1 MNFKALKLS
10 FLICFEY
17 IKRNSKWFILALL
30 ALSVLLFVEYKFGL
44 FFSNSILRIGLV
56 GTYQEHDIPQD
67 VTKLLSRSMVKPGS
81 DGKMNP
87 DLVEKWEV
95 NTDATEFKF
104 TLKDGLYWVDGT
116 KLTAGDLSFAI
127 PNSESTVLDEKTIQ
141 FKLKESY
148 SPFPSLLTK
157 PVFKKG
163 TLTGTGPYRVEKVE
177 KSKIFITKLTLV
189 SEKKGLPVLNIRF
202 YPSESVARTG
212 FNMGEVAVLMG
223 FSNQHMMS
231 DNPQVKL
238 KQEVDYSKVV
248 VILFSTKDAL
258 LSNRSVRQALSF
270 ATPVIEGEQVA
281 NNPYPAHFW
290 VYDPNSKKYLANMDE
305 AKKAINR
312 AKSSV
317 SEDKLKGEL
326 VLTTTPNL
334 EEVAKKVENAWKA
347 LGFDVK
353 LRVESGVP
361 QNFQAMLITQGIPQD
376 PDQYFLW
383 HSTQEKTNQAK
394 YSSLRVDK
402 DLEEGRKAL
411 SDEDRKNSY
420 FDFQR
425 SILEDAPAT
434 FLYFPKHNIFYL
446 KKVEGLLTKILSL
459 TVDR

>member
-10 FLICFEY
+10 FLIAFEY
-17 IKRNSKWFILALL
+17 TKRNSKWFIFGLISLPIL
-30 ALSVLLFVEYKFGL
+30 FFVEYKFGL
-44 FFSNSILRIGLV
+44 LFSDSILRVGLV

-67 VTKLLSRSMVKPGS
+67 VTKLLSRGLVKAGL
-81 DGKMNP
+81 DAKMNP
-87 DLVEKWEV
+87 DLVEGWSV
-95 NTDATEFKF
+95 NNDATEFKF
-104 TLKDGLYWVDGT
+104 TLKDNLYWADGT
-116 KLTAGDLSFAI
+116 KLVASDISVAI
-127 PNSESTVLDEKTIQ
+127 PNAESFVLDEKTIQ

-157 PVFKKG
+157 PIFKKG
-163 TLTGTGPYRVEKVE
+163 TLIGTGPYKVEKVE
-177 KSKIFITKLTLV
+177 KSKIFITKLTLI
-189 SEKKGLPVLNIRF
+189 SEKEGLTTLQIRF

-212 FNMGEVAVLMG
+212 FNMGEVSVLMG
-223 FSNQHMMS
+223 FSNQHMML
-231 DNPQVKL
+231 DNPQLKL
-238 KQEVDYSKVV
+238 KQEIDYSKVV
-248 VILFSTKDAL
+248 VVLFSTKDPL

-270 ATPVIEGEQVA
+270 AAPIIEGEQVA

-290 VYDPNSKKYLANMDE
+290 VYNPDSKKYLSNMDE
-305 AKKAINR
+305 AKKAMSR

-317 SEDKLKGEL
+317 PEDKLKGEL
-326 VLTTTPNL
+326 ILTTTPNL
-334 EEVAKKVENAWKA
+334 EEVAKKIEVAWKA

-411 SDEDRKNSY
+411 ADEDRKNSY

-425 SILEDAPAT
+425 SLLEDAPAT
-434 FLYFPKHNIFYL
+434 FLYFPKHSIIYL
-446 KKVEGLLTKILSL
+446 KKAERPLNKVLELG
-459 TVDR
+459 VDK

>member
-10 FLICFEY
+10 FLIFFEY
-17 IKRNSKWFILALL
+17 VKRNLKWFLL
-30 ALSVLLFVEYKFGL
+30 IFLGFLVFLFVQYKFNL
-44 FFSNSILRIGLV
+44 FFSSSVLRIGLV

-67 VTKLLSRSMVKPGS
+67 VTKLLSRSLVKTGK

-87 DLVEKWEV
+87 DLVSEWST
-95 NTDATEFKF
+95 NNDATEFKF
-104 TLKDGLYWVDGT
+104 VLKDNLYWVDGT
-116 KLTAGDLSFAI
+116 KIVAADISIAI
-127 PNSESTVLDEKTIQ
+127 PNAELTVLDDKTIQ

-163 TLTGTGPYRVEKVE
+163 TLIGTGPYEIEKVE
-177 KSKIFITKLTLV
+177 KSKIFITKLTLTSV
-189 SEKKGLPVLNIRF
+189 ENNLPALYIRF
-202 YPSESVARTG
+202 YPSESVARIG
-212 FNMGEVAVLMG
+212 FNMGEVQVLMG
-223 FSNQHMMS
+223 FSNQHLTS
-231 DNPQVKL
+231 NPQVKL
-238 KQEVDYSKVV
+238 KQNTDFSKIV
-248 VILFSTKDAL
+248 VILFSTKDPL
-258 LSNRSVRQALSF
+258 LSNRSLRQALSF
-270 ATPVIEGEQVA
+270 ATPVIEGEEVA
-281 NNPYPAHFW
+281 NNPYPPYFW
-290 VYDPNSKKYLANMDE
+290 AYNPDSKKYLSNMDE
-305 AKKAINR
+305 AKKAISR
-312 AKSSV
+312 AKTTF

-326 VLTTTPNL
+326 ILTTTPNL
-334 EEVAKKVENAWKA
+334 ENTAKKIEGAWKA

-383 HSTQEKTNQAK
+383 HSTQEKTNLSK

-411 SDEDRKNSY
+411 TDEDRKANY

-425 SILEDAPAT
+425 TLLEDAPAV

>member
-10 FLICFEY
+10 FLIAFEY
-17 IKRNSKWFILALL
+17 TKRNSKWFIFGLISLPIL
-30 ALSVLLFVEYKFGL
+30 FFVEYKFGL
-44 FFSNSILRIGLV
+44 LFSDSILRVGLV

-67 VTKLLSRSMVKPGS
+67 VTKLLSRGLVKAGL
-81 DGKMNP
+81 DAKMNP
-87 DLVEKWEV
+87 DLVEGWSV
-95 NTDATEFKF
+95 NNDATEFKF
-104 TLKDGLYWVDGT
+104 TLKDNLYWADGT
-116 KLTAGDLSFAI
+116 KLVASDISVAI
-127 PNSESTVLDEKTIQ
+127 PNAESFVLDEKTIQ

-157 PVFKKG
+157 PIFKKG
-163 TLTGTGPYRVEKVE
+163 TLIGTGPYKVEKVE
-177 KSKIFITKLTLV
+177 KSKIFITKLTLI
-189 SEKKGLPVLNIRF
+189 SEKEGLPTLHIRF

-212 FNMGEVAVLMG
+212 FNMGEVSVLMG
-223 FSNQHMMS
+223 FSNQHMML
-231 DNPQVKL
+231 DNPQLKL
-238 KQEVDYSKVV
+238 KQEIDYSKVV
-248 VILFSTKDAL
+248 VVLFSTKDPL

-270 ATPVIEGEQVA
+270 AAPIIEGEQVA

-290 VYDPNSKKYLANMDE
+290 VYNPDSKKYLSNMDE
-305 AKKAINR
+305 AKKAMSR

-317 SEDKLKGEL
+317 PEDKLKGEL
-326 VLTTTPNL
+326 ILTTTPNL
-334 EEVAKKVENAWKA
+334 EEVAKKIEVAWKA

-411 SDEDRKNSY
+411 ADEDRKNSY

-425 SILEDAPAT
+425 SLLEDAPAT
-434 FLYFPKHNIFYL
+434 FLYFPKHSIIYL
-446 KKVEGLLTKILSL
+446 KKAERPLNKVLELG
-459 TVDR
+459 VDK